1 MQSPRIVTVQQEAD
15 TVVFTVEGW
24 HKLWAFRSELRIPRA
39 HIKSARH
46 DPTAARAWGLRAPG
60 THVPG
65 LSKAGTFYLGGFFDH
80 KPTFFDVRYPQRTI
94 VVELADE
101 RYARL
106 VIEVADPARVVAELT
121 TLATG

>member
-1 MQSPRIVTVQQEAD
+1 MVTIHQEAD
-15 TVVFTVEGW
+15 TIIFTVEGW

-39 HIKSARH
+39 HLKSARH
-46 DPTAARAWGLRAPG
+46 DPAAARAWGLRAPG
-60 THVPG
+60 TLVPG
-65 LSKAGTFYLGGFFDH
+65 LIKAGTFYLDGFFDN
-80 KPTFFDVRYPQRTI
+80 KPSFFDVRRQQNTV

-121 TLATG
+121 ALAAG